1 MRSRFYF
8 SYIKIEVLIMKKGLV
23 MEGGA
28 MRGMYTA
35 GVTDIF
41 MENDI
46 TFDGAIGVSA
56 GAVFGCNFI
65 SRQIG
70 RVIRYNKRFC
80 NDKRFCS
87 LDSLIRTGNLFGVD
101 FCYREIP
108 DKLDLFDADTFSS
121 SNTDFYVTC
130 TDVRTGKP
138 VYHLCTDGRTEDLTW
153 MQASASLPLVS
164 KNVSI
169 GDEIYLDGGMSDSIP
184 IKYFQSL
191 GYDKNVIILTRHI
204 DYEKQKNRFLPLI
217 RLKYRK
223 YPDFVNTVS
232 NRHINYNDTLN
243 YIKKEEAAGRVYAIR
258 PSEPITIS
266 GTSRNPDELEYVYQ
280 LGRKDA
286 LSSLSDIK
294 NFLL

>member
-1 MRSRFYF
+1 
-8 SYIKIEVLIMKKGLV
+8 

-35 GVTDIF
+35 GVIDVF
-41 MENDI
+41 MENNI
-46 TFDGAIGVSA
+46 EFDGAVGVSA

-65 SRQIG
+65 SHQIG

-87 LDSLIRTGNLFGVD
+87 LHSLIRTGDLFGVD
-101 FCYREIP
+101 FCYNEIP
-108 DKLDLFDADTFSS
+108 NNLDIFDTDTFSS

-130 TDVRTGKP
+130 TDVKTGKP
-138 VYHLCTDGRTEDLTW
+138 VYHLCTDGGAEDLTW
-153 MQASASLPLVS
+153 MRASASLPIVS
-164 KNVSI
+164 KDVSI
-169 GDEIYLDGGMSDSIP
+169 GDSIYLDGGMSDSIP
-184 IKYFQSL
+184 IKYFQEI
-191 GYDKNVIILTRHI
+191 GYDKNVIILTRHLE
-204 DYEKQKNRFLPLI
+204 YEKKKNKFLPLI
-217 RLKYRK
+217 KLKYRK
-223 YPDFVNTVS
+223 YPDFITAVS
-232 NRHINYNDTLN
+232 QRHIHYNDTLE

-286 LSSLSDIK
+286 LSVLSDIK
-294 NFLL
+294 NFLS

>member
-1 MRSRFYF
+1 
-8 SYIKIEVLIMKKGLV
+8 MKKGLV

-35 GVTDIF
+35 GVIDVF
-41 MENDI
+41 MENNI
-46 TFDGAIGVSA
+46 EFDGAAGVSA

-65 SRQIG
+65 SHQIG

-87 LDSLIRTGNLFGVD
+87 LHSLIRTGDLFGVD
-101 FCYREIP
+101 FCYNEIP
-108 DKLDLFDADTFSS
+108 NNLDIFDTDTFSS

-130 TDVRTGKP
+130 TDVKTGKP
-138 VYHLCTDGRTEDLTW
+138 VYHLCTDGGAEDLTW
-153 MQASASLPLVS
+153 MRASASLPIVS
-164 KNVSI
+164 KDVSI
-169 GDEIYLDGGMSDSIP
+169 GDSIYLDGGMSDSIP
-184 IKYFQSL
+184 IKYFQEI
-191 GYDKNVIILTRHI
+191 GYDKNVIILTRHLE
-204 DYEKQKNRFLPLI
+204 YEKKKNKFLPLI
-217 RLKYRK
+217 KLKYRK
-223 YPDFVNTVS
+223 YPDFITAVS
-232 NRHINYNDTLN
+232 QRHIHYNDTLE

-286 LSSLSDIK
+286 LSVLSDIK
-294 NFLL
+294 NFLS

>member
-1 MRSRFYF
+1 
-8 SYIKIEVLIMKKGLV
+8 MKKGLV

-35 GVTDIF
+35 GVIDVF
-41 MENDI
+41 MENNI
-46 TFDGAIGVSA
+46 EFDGAVGVSA

-65 SRQIG
+65 SHQIG

-87 LDSLIRTGNLFGVD
+87 LHSLIRTGDLFGVD
-101 FCYREIP
+101 FCYNEIP
-108 DKLDLFDADTFSS
+108 NNLDIFDTDTFSS

-130 TDVRTGKP
+130 TDVKTGKP
-138 VYHLCTDGRTEDLTW
+138 VYHLCTDGGAEDLTW
-153 MQASASLPLVS
+153 MRASASLPIVS
-164 KNVSI
+164 KDVSI
-169 GDEIYLDGGMSDSIP
+169 GDSIYLDGGMSDSIP
-184 IKYFQSL
+184 IKYFQEI
-191 GYDKNVIILTRHI
+191 GYDKNVIILTRHLE
-204 DYEKQKNRFLPLI
+204 YEKKKNKFLPLI
-217 RLKYRK
+217 KLKYRK
-223 YPDFVNTVS
+223 YPDFITAVS
-232 NRHINYNDTLN
+232 QRHIHYNDTLE

-286 LSSLSDIK
+286 LSVLSDIK
-294 NFLL
+294 NFLS

>member
-1 MRSRFYF
+1 
-8 SYIKIEVLIMKKGLV
+8 MKKGLV

-35 GVTDIF
+35 GVIDVF

-46 TFDGAIGVSA
+46 EFDGAIGVSA

-87 LDSLIRTGNLFGVD
+87 LRSFFRTGDLFGVD
-101 FCYREIP
+101 FCYNEIP
-108 DKLDLFDADTFSS
+108 NKLDIFDTETFSNS
-121 SNTDFYVTC
+121 DTDFYVTC
-130 TDVRTGKP
+130 TDVKTGKP
-138 VYHLCTDGRTEDLTW
+138 AYHLCTDGGAEDLTW
-153 MQASASLPLVS
+153 MRASASLPMLS

-169 GDEIYLDGGMSDSIP
+169 NDGIYLDGGMSDSIP

-191 GYDKNVIILTRHI
+191 GYDKNVIILTRHL
-204 DYEKQKNRFLPLI
+204 DYEKHKNKFLPI
-217 RLKYRK
+217 IKLKYRK
-223 YPDFVNTVS
+223 YPDFIDAIAK
-232 NRHINYNDTLN
+232 RHIHYNDTLN

-258 PSEPITIS
+258 PSEPITIN
-266 GTSRNPDELEYVYQ
+266 GATRNPDELEYVYQ

-286 LSSLSDIK
+286 LNALSDIM
-294 NFLL
+294 NFLS

>member
-1 MRSRFYF
+1 
-8 SYIKIEVLIMKKGLV
+8 MKKGLV

-35 GVTDIF
+35 GVIDVF
-41 MENDI
+41 MENNI
-46 TFDGAIGVSA
+46 EFDGAVGVSA

-65 SRQIG
+65 SHQIG

-87 LDSLIRTGNLFGVD
+87 LHSLIRTGDLFGVD
-101 FCYREIP
+101 FCYNEIP
-108 DKLDLFDADTFSS
+108 NNLDIFDTDTFSS

-130 TDVRTGKP
+130 TDVKTGKP
-138 VYHLCTDGRTEDLTW
+138 VYHLCTDGGAEDLTW
-153 MQASASLPLVS
+153 MRASASLPIVS
-164 KNVSI
+164 KDVSI
-169 GDEIYLDGGMSDSIP
+169 EDSIYLDGGMSDSIP
-184 IKYFQSL
+184 IKYFQEI
-191 GYDKNVIILTRHI
+191 GYDKNVIILTRHLE
-204 DYEKQKNRFLPLI
+204 YEKKKNKFLPLI
-217 RLKYRK
+217 KLKYRK
-223 YPDFVNTVS
+223 YPDFITAVS
-232 NRHINYNDTLN
+232 QRHIHYNDTLE

-286 LSSLSDIK
+286 LNALSDIM
-294 NFLL
+294 NFLS